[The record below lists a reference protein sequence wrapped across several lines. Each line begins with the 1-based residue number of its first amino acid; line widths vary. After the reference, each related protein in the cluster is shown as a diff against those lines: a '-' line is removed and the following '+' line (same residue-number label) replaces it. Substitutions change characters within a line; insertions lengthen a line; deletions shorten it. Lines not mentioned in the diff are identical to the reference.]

1 MAFINLFFLKAAY
14 DLSNEAK
21 NRSLGEM
28 SRVNDL
34 IAKIEGF
41 TSGDKA
47 TPEDVKTLAN
57 EVKISLLTELHHA
70 WKTNI
75 IN

>member
-1 MAFINLFFLKAAY
+1 MASFKFQAAY
-14 DLSNEAK
+14 DLANEAK

-34 IAKIEGF
+34 VTKIDGF

-47 TPEDVKTLAN
+47 KPEDVKELAN
-57 EVKISLLTELHHA
+57 QVPAWLLRLSTLVA
-70 WKTNI
+70 I
-75 IN
+75 

>member
-1 MAFINLFFLKAAY
+1 MTWKTSFDYNFFLFLKAAY
-14 DLSNEAK
+14 DLANEAK

-28 SRVNDL
+28 SRVSDL

-47 TPEDVKTLAN
+47 TPDDVKTLAN
-57 EVKISLLTELHHA
+57 EVK
-70 WKTNI
+70 K
-75 IN
+75 

>member
-1 MAFINLFFLKAAY
+1 LKKTSFDYIFFIFLKAAY
-14 DLSNEAK
+14 DLANEAK

-47 TPEDVKTLAN
+47 TPDDVKTLAN
-57 EVKISLLTELHHA
+57 EVK
-70 WKTNI
+70 K
-75 IN
+75 

>member
-1 MAFINLFFLKAAY
+1 MA
-14 DLSNEAK
+14 NEAK

-28 SRVNDL
+28 SRVSDL

-47 TPEDVKTLAN
+47 TPEDVKILAN
-57 EVKISLLTELHHA
+57 EVKKVKQNSCFSKMNESGFM
-70 WKTNI
+70 
-75 IN
+75 